1 MKSKYTMSSMHAV
14 IDPDA
19 NVKVEFMS
27 GHSYQGPLGG
37 LLTFARGTVE
47 KKEIN
52 GVWTWVFGAD
62 VPKRGAITSEGRHG
76 LYPVI
81 VAETEE
87 AAVGLSMWLRSPVA
101 HHDGV
106 TFCSLNQMMEC
117 ARAMAKAGIQINA
130 SAYDWAITEHAY
142 EMDVAAKPESRPP
155 VWRQSVEQSLDY
167 QFANPPWLYTDPK
180 PAERS
185 ARPVAEMTR

>member
-1 MKSKYTMSSMHAV
+1 MHAV

-27 GHSYQGPLGG
+27 GHNYEGPLGG

-81 VAETEE
+81 VAETEA

-180 PAERS
+180 PAVRS
-185 ARPVAEMTR
+185 ARPVAEMPR